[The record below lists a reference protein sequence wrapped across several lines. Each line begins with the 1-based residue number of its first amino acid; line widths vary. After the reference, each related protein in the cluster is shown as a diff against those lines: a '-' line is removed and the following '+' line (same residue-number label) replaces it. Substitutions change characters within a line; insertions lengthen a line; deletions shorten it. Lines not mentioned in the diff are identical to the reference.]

1 MKLKLLLVS
10 TLLYSTGSFAQ
21 TEDPDSISTN
31 SLNEIIISAN
41 KSEETRRT
49 ISQQVQL
56 IDSRQ
61 ISLAQAQTTAELL
74 SNTAGIFVQ
83 KSQMGGG
90 SPVLRGFEANRI
102 LLVIDGVRQNNLIYR
117 GGHLQNILSLD
128 NNSLDRV
135 EVLFGPSST
144 LYGSDALGGVVH
156 LYTKAP
162 QFAMG
167 ESKRLA
173 EPC

>member
-74 SNTAGIFVQ
+74 SNTAGIFV
-83 KSQMGGG
+83 
-90 SPVLRGFEANRI
+90 
-102 LLVIDGVRQNNLIYR
+102 
-117 GGHLQNILSLD
+117 
-128 NNSLDRV
+128 
-135 EVLFGPSST
+135 
-144 LYGSDALGGVVH
+144 
-156 LYTKAP
+156 
-162 QFAMG
+162 
-167 ESKRLA
+167 
-173 EPC
+173 CCW